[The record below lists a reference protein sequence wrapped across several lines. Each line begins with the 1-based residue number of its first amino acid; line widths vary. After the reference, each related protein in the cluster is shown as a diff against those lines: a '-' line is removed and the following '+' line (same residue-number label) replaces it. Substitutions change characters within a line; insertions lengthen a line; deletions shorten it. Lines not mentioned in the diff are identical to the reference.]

1 MENELCF
8 VQFIHPGG
16 EHPPDWGRFKGWNRS
31 SHKRKF
37 LKNGGR
43 CLHEGKLQEDE
54 LVFWAEW
61 EPESE
66 AVREI
71 SAPLPNG
78 PRYIYEPYY
87 IVPASY
93 EGLQNTDPFI
103 FGEQFYYEG
112 CQQRTK
118 RGPTQLRYLARG
130 SVILFGSCVNQSDF
144 VLDTVFVVDDWIDHH
159 RGNYRERL
167 AEAVPQAYKEVT
179 ISPWYQE
186 SFAENKGCVRASG
199 HESWRLYFGAAYE
212 RPLNGMFSYFPC
224 LPFEQGERG
233 FARPRISISGL
244 ITDNLSQGKRL
255 NPQTSLQ
262 DVNALWAEVVGQ
274 VEEQGLML
282 GVYADLPPK
291 RESAKRGGE

>member
-16 EHPPDWGRFKGWNRS
+16 EHRPDSGKFKDWNRS
-31 SHKRKF
+31 SHKRNF
-37 LKNGGR
+37 IKNGGR
-43 CLHEGKLQEDE
+43 YLHEEKLHEGEI
-54 LVFWAEW
+54 VFWAEW

-66 AVREI
+66 VIREI
-71 SAPLPNG
+71 SDPLPNG
-78 PRYIYEPYY
+78 PRYIYKPYY
-87 IVPASY
+87 IVPISY

-144 VLDTVFVVDDWIDHH
+144 VLDTVFVVDDWIDHN
-159 RGNYRERL
+159 RSNYKERL
-167 AEAVPQAYKEVT
+167 ADAVPDVYKNVT

-186 SFAENKGCVRASG
+186 SFAERKSCIRANTS
-199 HESWRLYFGAAYE
+199 ESWRLYFGASYE
-212 RPLNGMFSYFPC
+212 HPLNGMFSFFPC
-224 LPFEQGERG
+224 QPYEQGEKG
-233 FARPRISISGL
+233 FARPHISIRGV

-255 NPQTSLQ
+255 NPQKSLQ
-262 DVNALWAEVVGQ
+262 DVNALWNEVAKQ

-282 GVYADLPPK
+282 GVSTDIPRKGY
-291 RESAKRGGE
+291 S